1 MRRLLLLLAVL
12 AIAVPAV
19 TVSALAAGRTRTT
32 TLKDDYFT
40 RGKLTV
46 KKGTT
51 VVWNWKTDDD
61 HTVTEINGRWGS
73 KDTTNGHFKH
83 KFKKKGKFTV
93 YCLVHPT
100 VMRQKIV
107 VK

>member
-1 MRRLLLLLAVL
+1 MRKLLLLLAVL

-19 TVSALAAGRTRTT
+19 TVSAIAAGKTRTT

-40 RGKLTV
+40 SGKLTI

-51 VVWNWKTDDD
+51 VNWKWNTDDD
-61 HTVTEINGRWGS
+61 HTVTDINGRFGS
-73 KDTTNGHFKH
+73 NDTTHGNFKH

-93 YCLVHPT
+93 YCLVHPEE
-100 VMRQKIV
+100 MRQKIV

>member
-1 MRRLLLLLAVL
+1 MRKLLVLPALIAAVF
-12 AIAVPAV
+12 AVPAI
-19 TVSALAAGRTRTT
+19 AATRNL
-32 TLKDDYFT
+32 TLKDDYFPK
-40 RGKLTV
+40 GKVTV
-46 KKGTT
+46 KKNTT
-51 VVWNWKTDDD
+51 VIWDWKTDDE
-61 HTVTEINGRWGS
+61 HTVTEISGKWGS
-73 KDTTNGHFKH
+73 KQTDDGHFKH